1 MDSRPAASAA
11 QLHGVIIG
19 PLSELH
25 ADRIVVADRHLF
37 LRDGEACRYVV
48 GVVLEV
54 SYTEV
59 NGRACVD
66 KITRR

>member
-1 MDSRPAASAA
+1 
-11 QLHGVIIG
+11 LIIG
-19 PLSELH
+19 PLRELH
-25 ADRIVVADRHLF
+25 ADRIVVADRPLF
-37 LRDGEACRYVV
+37 LRNGEACRYVL

-59 NGRACVD
+59 NGRACVN

>member
-1 MDSRPAASAA
+1 MDSKAAPNGS
-11 QLHGVIIG
+11 QLHGLIIG
-19 PLSELH
+19 PLRELH
-25 ADRIVVADRHLF
+25 ADRIVVADRPLF

-59 NGRACVD
+59 NGRACVN

>member
-1 MDSRPAASAA
+1 
-11 QLHGVIIG
+11 VIIG

>member
-1 MDSRPAASAA
+1 MDSNATANG
-11 QLHGVIIG
+11 QLHGLIIG
-19 PLSELH
+19 PLRELH
-25 ADRIVVADRHLF
+25 ADRIVVADRPLF
-37 LRDGEACRYVV
+37 LRNGEVCRYVL

-59 NGRACVD
+59 NGRACVN

>member
-1 MDSRPAASAA
+1 MDSNATASGS
-11 QLHGVIIG
+11 QLHGLIIG
-19 PLSELH
+19 PLGELH
-25 ADRIVVADRHLF
+25 ADRIVVADRPLF
-37 LRDGEACRYVV
+37 LRDGEASHYVV

-59 NGRACVD
+59 NGRACVN